1 MDEILVYPDNDYRSY
16 LEHHGIPGQKW
27 GVRKAA
33 WYPISAFQKA
43 SNKIGT
49 KVHEFRE
56 KRAAEKKIKQRAANL
71 QKAREARAQKAK
83 EEKDFEAEKKRI
95 LTSGT
100 PGEVIKISNRLSN
113 QEIQD
118 ALNRNRNLE
127 GLRAAEKTRI
137 KDIKDAEFNAKY
149 EKLDNIARTVSKAT
163 EYGNVAVGA
172 LNTYNNV
179 MKLLKGEAG
188 PVTSDIAAIL
198 KNPKNYTDEQ
208 VKNAAIRDR
217 NLKSMGYGQNK
228 DDGSTKP
235 ASDKPAPSKPQTES
249 KPKEETY
256 KQTVEPKPKAEKA
269 DNNQRGEF
277 KSKVV
282 DGEWSEIVTPK
293 NVSTALT
300 VVNKAMDSYD
310 SARNSKTVQNG
321 MKLLEQKNYANLI
334 LEPGVDDDKKR

>member
-1 MDEILVYPDNDYRSY
+1 MDEILAYPDNDYRSY

-56 KRAAEKKIKQRAANL
+56 KRAAEKKRKQRAANL
-71 QKAREARAQKAK
+71 QKARDVRAQKAK
-83 EEKDFEAEKKRI
+83 EEKDFAEEKKRI

-127 GLRAAEKTRI
+127 QLRAAEKTRI
-137 KDIKDAEFNAKY
+137 KDIQDAEFNAKY
-149 EKLDNIARTVSKAT
+149 EKFDKIAKTVGKAT
-163 EYGNVAVGA
+163 EYANVAKNA
-172 LNTYNNV
+172 LDAYNNV
-179 MKLLKGEAG
+179 MKFFKDDTPA
-188 PVTSDIAAIL
+188 TSDIDAIL

-228 DDGSTKP
+228 DEGSTKP
-235 ASDKPAPSKPQTES
+235 ASDKSESSKPQTES

-310 SARNSKTVQNG
+310 SVRSSKTVQNG

-334 LEPGVDDDKKR
+334 LEPGADDKRRK